1 MKKFLFILLVL
12 LLAGAAIAYLGYQ
25 SIFAPNVLVGQDE
38 KVIAIPTGSSYEE
51 ILGQLQEE
59 SILKNSSSFDRVAS
73 WMDYKESKVASG
85 LFTIKPNW
93 SNKEL
98 LALLRSGKQTPVKIT
113 FNNVRT
119 KEDLAGKISTYIE
132 LDSLELVDYFKDS
145 TLHTQYGL
153 NAENFMTLF
162 IPNTYEF
169 FWNVTKEK
177 LVERLAKENEK
188 FWAKEDR
195 LAKAQKLGFDPSE
208 VYTLASIV
216 EKESL
221 RNDEKPTIAGLYLN
235 RLEIGMPLQ
244 ADPTVVFANG
254 DFDLRRVLFKHLEF
268 DSPYNTYLYRG
279 LPPGPIYMPSIKSID
294 AVLNRKEHN
303 YLYFCASPEVQGA
316 HLFASTLSEHNA
328 NARRYHRWLNAQG
341 IR

>member
-1 MKKFLFILLVL
+1 MKKILFFLLFLLIGG
-12 LLAGAAIAYLGYQ
+12 AGIAYFAYQ

-38 KVIAIPTGSSYEE
+38 KMIAFPTGSTYED
-51 ILGQLQEE
+51 ILAQLEKE
-59 SILKNSSSFDRVAS
+59 SILKNVSSFDRVAS
-73 WMDYKESKVASG
+73 WMDYKDSKVSSG

-98 LALLRSGKQTPVKIT
+98 VSLLRSGRQTPVKIT

-119 KEDLAGKISTYIE
+119 KEDLAGRISTYIE
-132 LDSLELVDYFKDS
+132 LDSLELTKHFQDTEVQAKYDVSDETF
-145 TLHTQYGL
+145 L
-153 NAENFMTLF
+153 TLF

-169 FWNVTKEK
+169 FWNVSKEK
-177 LVERLAKENEK
+177 LVDRLVKENEK
-188 FWAKEDR
+188 FWSKEDR
-195 LAKAQKLGFDPSE
+195 LSKAQKLGYTPAE

-216 EKESL
+216 EKESI
-221 RNDEKPTIAGLYLN
+221 RNDEKPIIAGLYLN

-254 DFDLRRVLFKHLEF
+254 DFELRRVLFKHLEF
-268 DSPYNTYLYRG
+268 DSPYNTYLYNG

-294 AVLNRKEHN
+294 AVLNPKEHD

-316 HLFASTLSEHNA
+316 HLFASSLSQHNA
-328 NARRYHRWLNAQG
+328 NARKYHRWLNARG